1 MEETKRISLKET
13 ERPKLI
19 FRRQDRIDY
28 VMNGVCGYY
37 GIPREEL
44 LKKARS
50 KVRMKRKSIVVKI
63 LRDAADCTLKDIMC
77 AFNCSSQ
84 EGIWQIHSNIT
95 EDLEDRSTATKEIRE
110 EYKNVVKYLGL

>member
-1 MEETKRISLKET
+1 MSKTTKEEKI
-13 ERPKLI
+13 KLV

-28 VMNGVCGYY
+28 VMD
-37 GIPREEL
+37 GICNFYDITRAEL
-44 LKKARS
+44 LRKARS
-50 KVRMKRKSIVVKI
+50 KERLKRKSITVKI

-95 EDLEDRSTATKEIRE
+95 DDLEDRSFATKEIRE
-110 EYKNVVKYLGL
+110 EYNNVVIYLGL